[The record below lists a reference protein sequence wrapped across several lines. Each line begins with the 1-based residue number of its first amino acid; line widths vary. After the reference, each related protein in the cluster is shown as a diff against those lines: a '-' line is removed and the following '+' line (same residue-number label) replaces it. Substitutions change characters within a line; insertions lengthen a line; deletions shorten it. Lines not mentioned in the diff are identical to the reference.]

1 MQSGARIARSHSMQ
15 PEDEQVNDESLPTRS
30 LAHGQYYFAT
40 ASRFSI
46 RPTHLPPSI
55 ADQSQQMG
63 EAVEPP
69 TVTHFG
75 QSSKDDPA
83 ETIDIIAQDDFPV
96 APDLNTE
103 DDWTYPYSTDFVIQE
118 KPIDEIKSLKVRT
131 THLRLKLL
139 VPDINR

>member
-1 MQSGARIARSHSMQ
+1 
-15 PEDEQVNDESLPTRS
+15 
-30 LAHGQYYFAT
+30 
-40 ASRFSI
+40 
-46 RPTHLPPSI
+46 
-55 ADQSQQMG
+55 MG